1 VVCIPHCSGEHIRCL
16 MVRFPSSQDEREG
29 IPLRHWK
36 WRLVL
41 PSQPVLQTMIS
52 LKAAGGSLELGMRL
66 PWCLRDEASTQTSCF
81 SCSSCV
87 VGVRYVVSGLHLV
100 TISAVR
106 GFINLKLGTCAFCL
120 KNLSTLQCRRPYT
133 AQGSLCILLY
143 LGHIILPANLYSR

>member
-1 VVCIPHCSGEHIRCL
+1 MVVCFLHCSGERIRCPT
-16 MVRFPSSQDEREG
+16 VRRPPSQDEREG

-52 LKAAGGSLELGMRL
+52 LKAACGSLGLGMRL
-66 PWCLRDEASTQTSCF
+66 PWCLRDEASTWTSCF

-87 VGVRYVVSGLHLV
+87 VGVRCVVSGLHLV

-106 GFINLKLGTCAFCL
+106 GFINLKLCTCAFSL
-120 KNLSTLQCRRPYT
+120 KTYGEEDHYEQRLSIY
-133 AQGSLCILLY
+133 
-143 LGHIILPANLYSR
+143 